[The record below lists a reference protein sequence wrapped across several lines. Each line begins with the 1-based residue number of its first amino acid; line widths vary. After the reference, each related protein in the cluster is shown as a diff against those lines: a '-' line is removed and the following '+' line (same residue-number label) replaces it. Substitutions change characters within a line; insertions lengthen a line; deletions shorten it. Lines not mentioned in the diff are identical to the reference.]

1 MIMYGELYTVIH
13 NTFASAAL
21 GYCRIAPVF
30 FLMPFLGSGNIPNVI
45 RHPVIM
51 IVAWAL
57 APHYQIDFVALP
69 ALRLVML
76 ITVEV
81 SVGLLLAVL
90 LVFPFWVFHAIGNFI
105 DNQRGATL
113 SSTLDPATGVDA
125 SELAR
130 LFNLFAAAVY
140 LSNGGMLLMLEAIHQ
155 SYRLYDAMGGGSVD
169 FYQIVT
175 YLNTMMTRG
184 IVYAS
189 PVIAVM
195 LGTEVILG
203 LLSRY
208 ASQLNAF
215 SISLTVKSG
224 AAFLMLLI
232 YFTPVLA
239 EKVMEMV
246 YTSVQLSLFFRK

>member
-1 MIMYGELYTVIH
+1 MMNGELYTLIH
-13 NTFASAAL
+13 NMFASAVL

-30 FLMPFLGSGNIPNVI
+30 FLMPFLSSGNISNVI
-45 RHPVIM
+45 RHPLIM

-57 APHYQIDFVALP
+57 SPHYQIDFLTFP
-69 ALRLVML
+69 ALRLVMIIAGE
-76 ITVEV
+76 ITIGV
-81 SVGLLLAVL
+81 LLAIL

-113 SSTLDPATGVDA
+113 SSTLDPATGVDT

-140 LSNGGMLLMLEAIHQ
+140 LSNGGMLLMLEVIHQ
-155 SYRLYDAMGGGSVD
+155 SYQLYDAMGEGAINFNQVT
-169 FYQIVT
+169 T
-175 YLNTMMTRG
+175 YLNMMMTRG
-184 IVYAS
+184 IIYAS

-195 LGTEVILG
+195 LGTEVVLG

-224 AAFLMLLI
+224 AAFLMMLI

-239 EKVMEMV
+239 EKVMEISFK
-246 YTSVQLSLFFRK
+246 TEQLSLFFGK

>member
-1 MIMYGELYTVIH
+1 MNGELYTLIH
-13 NTFASAAL
+13 NTFASAVL

-30 FLMPFLGSGNIPNVI
+30 FLMPFLSSGNISNMI
-45 RHPVIM
+45 RHPLIM
-51 IVAWAL
+51 IVAWVI
-57 APHYQIDFVALP
+57 APHYQIDFVSLP
-69 ALRLVML
+69 ALRLVM
-76 ITVEV
+76 IIAGEISAGV
-81 SVGLLLAVL
+81 LLAIL

-130 LFNLFAAAVY
+130 LFNLFSAAVY

-155 SYRLYDAMGGGSVD
+155 SYQLYDAMGGRTIN
-169 FYQIVT
+169 FYQILT

-195 LGTEVILG
+195 LGTEAILG

-208 ASQLNAF
+208 ATQLNAF

-239 EKVMEMV
+239 EKVMALV
-246 YTSVQLSLFFRK
+246 YTTEQLSIFFGK

>member
-1 MIMYGELYTVIH
+1 MMNGELYTLIH
-13 NTFASAAL
+13 NTFASATL

-30 FLMPFLGSGNIPNVI
+30 FLMPFLSSGNISNVI
-45 RHPVIM
+45 RHPLIM

-57 APHYQIDFVALP
+57 APHYQIDFLTLP
-69 ALRLVML
+69 ASRLMIMIAGE
-76 ITVEV
+76 ITVGV
-81 SVGLLLAVL
+81 LLAIL

-130 LFNLFAAAVY
+130 LFNLFSAAVY

-155 SYRLYDAMGGGSVD
+155 SYQFYDVMGKGTIN
-169 FYQIVT
+169 FYQITT
-175 YLNTMMTRG
+175 YLNMMMSRG
-184 IVYAS
+184 IIYAS

-195 LGTEVILG
+195 LGTEAILG

-239 EKVMEMV
+239 EKVMEIAF
-246 YTSVQLSLFFRK
+246 TPDQLSLFFWK

>member
-1 MIMYGELYTVIH
+1 MNEELYTLIH
-13 NTFASAAL
+13 NTFASAVL

-30 FLMPFLGSGNIPNVI
+30 FLMPFLSSGNISNVI
-45 RHPVIM
+45 RHPLIM

-57 APHYQIDFVALP
+57 APHYQIDFLTLP
-69 ALRLVML
+69 ALRLVM
-76 ITVEV
+76 IIAGEI

-90 LVFPFWVFHAIGNFI
+90 LVFPFWVFQAMGNFI

-130 LFNLFAAAVY
+130 LFNLFSAAVY

-155 SYRLYDAMGGGSVD
+155 SYRFYDAMGGGNIHFSHVT
-169 FYQIVT
+169 T
-175 YLNTMMTRG
+175 YLNMMMTKG

-195 LGTEVILG
+195 LGTEAILG

-232 YFTPVLA
+232 YFAPVLA
-239 EKVMEMV
+239 EKVMEI
-246 YTSVQLSLFFRK
+246 TFTTEQLSLFFQN